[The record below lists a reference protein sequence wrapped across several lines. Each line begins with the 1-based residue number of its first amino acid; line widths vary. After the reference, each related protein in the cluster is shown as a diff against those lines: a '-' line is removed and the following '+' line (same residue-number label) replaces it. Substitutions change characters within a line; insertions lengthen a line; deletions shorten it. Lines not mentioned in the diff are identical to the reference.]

1 MFLTNLLRFLK
12 KQKLDSVIVHVKV
25 VTEFELCFS
34 PCRNNKDQER
44 HRLCCQSLLIVSFSE
59 PCSFVVVCLKSH
71 TGRNSVTFIP
81 ELGWVSGIFLCSEWT

>member
-1 MFLTNLLRFLK
+1 MK

-44 HRLCCQSLLIVSFSE
+44 HRLCCQSLLIVE
-59 PCSFVVVCLKSH
+59 
-71 TGRNSVTFIP
+71 TTI
-81 ELGWVSGIFLCSEWT
+81 TT

>member
-1 MFLTNLLRFLK
+1 MFLTNHLRFMK
-12 KQKLDSVIVHVKV
+12 KPKLDSVIVHVNV

-59 PCSFVVVCLKSH
+59 PCSFVVVCFTIEVMCFVIYPFLKMC
-71 TGRNSVTFIP
+71 NALVN
-81 ELGWVSGIFLCSEWT
+81 LNW